1 MTTGNES
8 HVRTDFIE
16 RMGLVAQAE
25 NMPRSA
31 GRVFAL
37 LVYDGGAVAF
47 GALAD
52 MLKISR
58 ASVSTSVR
66 LLEERGLVKRVSRP
80 GERQDFFE
88 VAPNAFAALLAA
100 SAARVASARAEVEAT
115 LNELPDGADGP
126 RERLAEYLGFYE
138 AIGEGLT
145 IAISR
150 LEDRKK
156 N

>member
-1 MTTGNES
+1 MTTGNDKQ
-8 HVRTDFIE
+8 VRTDFIE

-31 GRVFAL
+31 GRLFAL

-47 GALAD
+47 GALAE
-52 MLKISR
+52 MLQISR
-58 ASVSTSVR
+58 ASVSNSVR
-66 LLEERGLVKRVSRP
+66 LLEERGLVKRVTRP

-100 SAARVASARAEVEAT
+100 SAARVAAARTEVAKT
-115 LNELPDGADGP
+115 LGELPDEAQGP
-126 RERLAEYLGFYE
+126 HERLTEYLGFYE
-138 AIGEGLT
+138 AIGEGLN

-150 LEDRKK
+150 FGDRKK
-156 N
+156 S

>member
-1 MTTGNES
+1 MTVENST
-8 HVRTDFIE
+8 HVRTDFVA

-37 LVYDGGAVAF
+37 LVYDGGAVAL
-47 GALAD
+47 GALAE

-66 LLEERGLVKRVSRP
+66 LLEERGLVRRVSRF

-88 VAPNAFAALLAA
+88 VAPNAFGALLTA
-100 SAARVASARAEVEAT
+100 SAARVAAARAEVAAT
-115 LNELPDGADGP
+115 LVELPDGADGP
-126 RERLAEYLGFYE
+126 RERLKEYQSVYE
-138 AIGEGLT
+138 AIDEGLR

-150 LEDRKK
+150 FEDRNKV
-156 N
+156 